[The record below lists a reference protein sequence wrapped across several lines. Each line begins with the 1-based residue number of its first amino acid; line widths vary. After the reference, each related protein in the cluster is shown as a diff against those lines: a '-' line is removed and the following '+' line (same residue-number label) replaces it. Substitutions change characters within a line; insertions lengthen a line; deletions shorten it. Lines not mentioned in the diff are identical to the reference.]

1 MLIER
6 TYDLS
11 EMNESVQRDWPGTL
25 AAKHSDEL
33 SRLIGHLLQEVDR
46 RSLLLQNVW
55 HAQEWWKSS
64 DYGRDQVQ
72 AEIDKYE
79 EKFNGSS

>member
-1 MLIER
+1 MLER
-6 TYDLS
+6 
-11 EMNESVQRDWPGTL
+11 
-25 AAKHSDEL
+25 EL
-33 SRLIGHLLQEVDR
+33 EII
-46 RSLLLQNVW
+46 
-55 HAQEWWKSS
+55 AQEWWKSS